1 MPYFDEVGDAEITRV
16 FTEPC
21 DLLLG
26 RKIYEIFTVDSDTLT
41 GSRVAD
47 TRLVVAHYVRAAAVK
62 TADAAL
68 TTPSDK
74 ERARQ
79 ARLTR
84 EATVSPAPD
93 LPR

>member
-26 RKIYEIFTVDSDTLT
+26 RKIYEIFAADSYTLT

-47 TRLVVAHYVRAAAVK
+47 TWLVVAHYVRAGAGPR
-62 TADAAL
+62 
-68 TTPSDK
+68 TPRSRR
-74 ERARQ
+74 RATRK
-79 ARLTR
+79 AR
-84 EATVSPAPD
+84 AKPA
-93 LPR
+93 